1 MNRYLLDIIT
11 ASVLLGFTACSQE
24 SSDEPVGGDNVIRF
38 QPVVIMG
45 DAVPESRAALLNS
58 LPVGSSFGVLGYS
71 VPYVVGSTTDI
82 AWTSGSSDW
91 EVKKG
96 NVHAD
101 VMYKANVRIDE
112 KGCYYDSENCTNDA
126 EKKVGVWYDASNIG
140 GSTVDPSGFKYS
152 FIAYHPYW
160 SKQNDGTSRFTVT
173 PANASAKG
181 APQLTYK
188 MIYAEKPSSESE
200 KLVRDTEDATD
211 AMVAVVHDH
220 VRASGTVTLPFE
232 HILCGLSVQVN
243 NYNHDND
250 VTIHRLSVDGQ
261 FYGQG
266 TINYADADPKMVVS
280 DDNRYW
286 ATFNYVTS
294 DMTVPTNSALICGA
308 TTDKPE
314 GTVAL
319 LLPNRN
325 PVDAGIYLGHK
336 KNVNIEYTFG
346 GERKTAT
353 VANFSLG
360 RVPVPGIN
368 YKLNINFIGDQIL
381 LMFTAD
387 SIEYWEAGSD
397 NNIIIN

>member
-11 ASVLLGFTACSQE
+11 ASALLGFTACSQE

-38 QPVVIMG
+38 QPVVMMG
-45 DAVPESRAALLNS
+45 DAVPESRATLLNS

-96 NVHAD
+96 NVYAD
-101 VMYKANVRIDE
+101 VLYCSEVKIDAQ
-112 KGCYYDSENCTNDA
+112 GCYYADGA
-126 EKKVGVWYDASNIG
+126 HPGVWYDASNMV

-188 MIYAEKPSSESE
+188 MIYAEKPSSEGE

-220 VRASGTVTLPFE
+220 VRASGAVILPFE

-243 NYNHDND
+243 NYNHDNA
-250 VTIHRLSVDGQ
+250 VTIHSLSIDGE

-266 TINYADADPKMVVS
+266 MINYADADPKMVVS

-294 DMTVPTNSALICGA
+294 DMTVPTNSASICGA
-308 TTDKPE
+308 TADKPE

-325 PVDAGIYLGHK
+325 DPNRDSGIHLGSNK
-336 KNVNIEYTFG
+336 KINISYTFAG
-346 GERKTAT
+346 KDGAKSID
-353 VANFSLG
+353 FSLG